1 MIDYV
6 KNGLTFMMV
15 KVGQDRSFKNCP
27 KQANKWIGAFVLRVI
42 RLFMANDHLIEFH
55 LIKIVFFHLIEI
67 SLIT

>member
-42 RLFMANDHLIEFH
+42 RLFIAFL
-55 LIKIVFFHLIEI
+55 
-67 SLIT
+67 T